1 MLPIAGSVR
10 FDVVAVSP
18 VSIHGDAYFDVLVQ
32 SAEHKAAGQAAK
44 LRVPQHALAAGRVPQ
59 PGEAVEISF
68 LMQQVTG
75 CKVVA
80 DQV

>member
-1 MLPIAGSVR
+1 
-10 FDVVAVSP
+10 
-18 VSIHGDAYFDVLVQ
+18 VQ

-80 DQV
+80 DQA